1 MAELDREFDY
11 YQQNKDMFLSK
22 YDGKVVVIVGN
33 DVVGVYD
40 SEREAVDETVKAKK
54 YQLGEFL
61 VQYVTDEDQTEFFHS
76 RAYVKN
82 G

>member
-1 MAELDREFDY
+1 MEALDKEFDY

-22 YDGKVVVIVGN
+22 YKGKVVVIVGN

-40 SEREAVDETVKAKK
+40 SEREAVDETVKANK
-54 YQLGEFL
+54 YRLGEFL

-76 RAYVKN
+76 RVYVKN